1 MLLVTKLEKMAV
13 KLGNSDDKVI
23 QQPTQIFQAKF
34 VLGYQVWL
42 SQTAL
47 DIKLTIEEVDDC
59 HRTHN
64 DVDHGTYFLTK

>member
-42 SQTAL
+42 S
-47 DIKLTIEEVDDC
+47 
-59 HRTHN
+59 
-64 DVDHGTYFLTK
+64 